1 MSILRFLL
9 DNQVETPSKKLD
21 IYVEYK
27 GKFWARNVNLEVDT
41 VQIVFKAM
49 KLHENSCGLQIS
61 EEKSSKN

>member
-41 VQIVFKAM
+41 V
-49 KLHENSCGLQIS
+49 
-61 EEKSSKN
+61 